1 MSAAWYQPYAGFAVP
16 DEWGLAPDDAQRL
29 LAETWRVVLTGESDP
44 DCYLD
49 WLEEFLADP
58 DDPAPGTVSE
68 EQVRSFVV
76 EVLSRR
82 RAQQAALGGP
92 PTSALA
98 VAFDELA
105 GIGVIGREGF
115 TCCGTCLAA
124 EIGDQR
130 AIRDRGADTSPTT
143 NRDAETILENRET
156 YVSYGVFLDAYLD
169 LQQWEALSEAEQD
182 ALYERLTV
190 DLMEHEVFPV
200 LARHGVQADW
210 NRSLTRRVL
219 LRNVD
224 FFAPV

>member
-16 DEWGLAPDDAQRL
+16 DDWGLAPDDAQRL
-29 LAETWRVVLTGESDP
+29 LAETWRVVLTDESDP
-44 DCYLD
+44 DGYLD
-49 WLEEFLADP
+49 RLEEFLADPDDP

-76 EVLSRR
+76 EVISRR

-105 GIGVIGREGF
+105 ANGVIGREGF

-130 AIRDRGADTSPTT
+130 DDSRPWRGYLAYHQQ
-143 NRDAETILENRET
+143 DAEAILESRET
-156 YVSYGVFLDAYLD
+156 YVSYGIFLDPYLERE
-169 LQQWEALSEAEQD
+169 QWESLRRLS
-182 ALYERLTV
+182 R
-190 DLMEHEVFPV
+190 M
-200 LARHGVQADW
+200 
-210 NRSLTRRVL
+210 RSMSG
-219 LRNVD
+219 
-224 FFAPV
+224 